1 MFMDQFELYL
11 TLEKAKTLPLEKAE
25 IQELS
30 QTSEIKLTMNQ
41 IGLIIKPTDI
51 GETVNQIIENLK
63 ENPEVLTKVEQHME
77 KYDLSTYDI

>member
-1 MFMDQFELYL
+1 MDQFELYL

-77 KYDLSTYDI
+77 K

>member
-77 KYDLSTYDI
+77 K